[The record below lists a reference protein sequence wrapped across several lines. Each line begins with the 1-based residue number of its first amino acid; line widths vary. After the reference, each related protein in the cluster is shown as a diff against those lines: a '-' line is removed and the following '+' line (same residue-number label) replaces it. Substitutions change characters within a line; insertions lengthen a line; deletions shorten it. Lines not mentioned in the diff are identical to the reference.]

1 MLSADALRNRATP
14 PGADQ
19 LLTIEQLA
27 DRLQVPTGTV
37 RKWRAQGTGPK
48 GIRVGRFVRYRPAD
62 VDAWLDTLGRD
73 GY

>member
-1 MLSADALRNRATP
+1 M
-14 PGADQ
+14 
-19 LLTIEQLA
+19 LLTVEQLA
-27 DRLQVPTGTV
+27 ARLQVPVGTV

-62 VDAWLDTLGRD
+62 VDAWLDTLSERD